1 MTSEIVKD
9 SIETLTNDLTAR
21 QLSSRTNR
29 GKVRK
34 GSFNILL
41 VWFNLFK
48 FIIKLPFYYRCCRF
62 ECYRSYNTI

>member
-41 VWFNLFK
+41 AGL
-48 FIIKLPFYYRCCRF
+48 IY
-62 ECYRSYNTI
+62 